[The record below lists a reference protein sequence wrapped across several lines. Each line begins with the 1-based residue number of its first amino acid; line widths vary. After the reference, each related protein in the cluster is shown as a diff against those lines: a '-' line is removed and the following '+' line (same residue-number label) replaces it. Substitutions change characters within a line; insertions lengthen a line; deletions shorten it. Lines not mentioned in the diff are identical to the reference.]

1 MTKPME
7 LGDIKEG
14 SYMLID
20 NSPCKI
26 VEVEKSKPG
35 KHGSAKVRVV
45 GIDIFTGAKKT
56 YVGPSESKVEVPII
70 EKGSAQVLSVS
81 GNVVQLMDLQTFQ
94 TLEAEYMEEDVKARI
109 KEGDEVEYWKV
120 MDKIKIM
127 RIKS

>member
-94 TLEAEYMEEDVKARI
+94 TLEAEYMEEDVKGRI

>member
-14 SYMLID
+14 SYMMID
-20 NSPCKI
+20 GSPCKV

-45 GIDIFTGAKKT
+45 GIDIFTGAKKS

-70 EKGSAQVLSVS
+70 EKGSAQVVNIS

-94 TLEAEYMEEDVKARI
+94 TIDAEYMEEDIRSRLQP
-109 KEGDEVEYWKV
+109 GQEVEYWKV
-120 MDKIKIM
+120 LDKVKII